1 MMIKSRE
8 IEWNEFIKLQVVD
21 NCFEHEA
28 MRRQNIPYKY
38 KYALSYLYKEKKV

>member
-21 NCFEHEA
+21 NCFEHGA
-28 MRRQNIPYKY
+28 LCVAKTSCINIKQN
-38 KYALSYLYKEKKV
+38 AGVTGAQ